1 VVDTAGRLR
10 SKFLGSL
17 VGAVL
22 GDAVGSSWE
31 GHHMAVEQEVVD
43 ITRIRDTL
51 RYTDDTHMTIGMAE
65 SLVEN
70 NGFNGAHMAELFAK
84 NYFKEPWRGYGPG
97 PPQVFRL
104 LRNGETWDKAASLIT
119 HSHILGMERAALE
132 EARAP

>member
-22 GDAVGSSWE
+22 GDAVGSCWE
-31 GHHMAVEQEVVD
+31 GHHMA
-43 ITRIRDTL
+43 
-51 RYTDDTHMTIGMAE
+51 
-65 SLVEN
+65 
-70 NGFNGAHMAELFAK
+70 ELFAE